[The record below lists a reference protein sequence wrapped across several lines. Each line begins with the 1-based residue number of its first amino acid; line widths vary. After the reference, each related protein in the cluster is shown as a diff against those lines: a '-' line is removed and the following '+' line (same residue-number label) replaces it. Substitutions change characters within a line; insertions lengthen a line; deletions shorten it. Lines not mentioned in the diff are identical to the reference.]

1 MRLLCHV
8 ATCALGTDAMLTSSI
23 RFNTARAI
31 NNLTDN
37 HELRQQVVASHNL
50 EGLLL
55 SLARLGW
62 EAIAKGMWRVV
73 IQAGCALGR
82 LAKDPVL
89 RKSLVRVTSFELVSA
104 ESSGGLGEGGQ
115 GALVRA
121 VPIWFVMML
130 ASPSGSTSIR
140 CQDQFRCE
148 ARSVLL
154 SMLAAAAQESPEAIK
169 ELASNF
175 RNGVRSCQTWANLHD
190 IEHRR
195 LMQVS
200 QATAAR
206 PSPVPA
212 SSSDAGASNVFPISS
227 ASPPILDA
235 SKCHEQ
241 HAHVYR
247 VIATGCIATL
257 QDLVLETTLR
267 TALDA
272 AQIDVLVP
280 QDEDQDENDEDGKQ
294 WEQDQD
300 MSCDRM
306 ISFD

>member
-1 MRLLCHV
+1 
-8 ATCALGTDAMLTSSI
+8 
-23 RFNTARAI
+23 
-31 NNLTDN
+31 
-37 HELRQQVVASHNL
+37 
-50 EGLLL
+50 
-55 SLARLGW
+55 
-62 EAIAKGMWRVV
+62 
-73 IQAGCALGR
+73 
-82 LAKDPVL
+82 
-89 RKSLVRVTSFELVSA
+89 
-104 ESSGGLGEGGQ
+104 
-115 GALVRA
+115 
-121 VPIWFVMML
+121 
-130 ASPSGSTSIR
+130 
-140 CQDQFRCE
+140 
-148 ARSVLL
+148 
-154 SMLAAAAQESPEAIK
+154 MLAAAAQESPEAIK

-195 LMQVS
+195 LMQAS

-206 PSPVPA
+206 PSPAP
-212 SSSDAGASNVFPISS
+212 FPISS

-257 QDLVLETTLR
+257 QDLVLDTTLR

-280 QDEDQDENDEDGKQ
+280 HDQDQDENDEDGKQ